1 MLSDTDMKCRPI
13 YRIVKGKF
21 KSIECGLKMLMDFF
35 FLVLSKKNEFRYS
48 FNLFIRCMRYNN
60 AFHYFSDNLRY
71 IITANL
77 LDKGIMDT
85 IKFQTK
91 YPRLQI

>member
-48 FNLFIRCMRYNN
+48 FNLFIRCMR
-60 AFHYFSDNLRY
+60 
-71 IITANL
+71 
-77 LDKGIMDT
+77 DT
-85 IKFQTK
+85 IMYSIIFRTI
-91 YPRLQI
+91 YDI